1 MNFLNVDIPVKNVPE
16 LDKGFVPLGLFFKN
30 YQKGAAK
37 PLCIAVERS
46 GGQIGTYET
55 KIYGTPEM
63 EQADAYYVDRL
74 VKFLLWSWGGFK
86 VSICGDDNVAAAI
99 RAAYSEGGSRAFDKG
114 FMEQVYE
121 TEFIVESLPYDKKP
135 EAVQRA
141 ESIGRH
147 LDGGRIGFDAGGSDR
162 KVSAVLDGEPIYS
175 EEVVWFPKTISN
187 PDYHFEGIMAAL
199 STAAAKILEKGGHVD
214 AIGVSSAGVYIDN
227 KCMVASLFLKV
238 GKDEFDK
245 KVKNIY
251 TRAAEQ
257 LSSQLG
263 YHIPVVV
270 ANDGDVSALAGAMGL
285 GENGI
290 MGIAMGTSEAVGYV
304 DTEGNICGWLNELAF
319 APVDGQPDAMEDEWS
334 GDIGCGVKYF
344 SQDSVIKL
352 APAAGIS
359 LSADLSPAE
368 KLKEVQKLMDQG
380 GSPAEAIYRSI
391 GVYLGHSL
399 ALYHHFYGF
408 KHVLLLGRVMSG
420 RGGDII
426 LDTCK
431 KVLADEYPE
440 VAGLMNPTLPDEKAR
455 RVGQSVAAASLPELR

>member
-344 SQDSVIKL
+344 SQDGVIKL
-352 APAAGIS
+352 APR
-359 LSADLSPAE
+359 AD
-368 KLKEVQKLMDQG
+368 
-380 GSPAEAIYRSI
+380 
-391 GVYLGHSL
+391 
-399 ALYHHFYGF
+399 
-408 KHVLLLGRVMSG
+408 GRVSG
-420 RGGDII
+420 
-426 LDTCK
+426 
-431 KVLADEYPE
+431 
-440 VAGLMNPTLPDEKAR
+440 
-455 RVGQSVAAASLPELR
+455 

>member
-99 RAAYSEGGSRAFDKG
+99 RAAYSADGARAFDKG

-135 EAVQRA
+135 AAVQRA

-175 EEVVWFPKTISN
+175 EEVVWFP
-187 PDYHFEGIMAAL
+187 
-199 STAAAKILEKGGHVD
+199 
-214 AIGVSSAGVYIDN
+214 
-227 KCMVASLFLKV
+227 
-238 GKDEFDK
+238 
-245 KVKNIY
+245 
-251 TRAAEQ
+251 
-257 LSSQLG
+257 
-263 YHIPVVV
+263 
-270 ANDGDVSALAGAMGL
+270 
-285 GENGI
+285 
-290 MGIAMGTSEAVGYV
+290 
-304 DTEGNICGWLNELAF
+304 
-319 APVDGQPDAMEDEWS
+319 
-334 GDIGCGVKYF
+334 
-344 SQDSVIKL
+344 
-352 APAAGIS
+352 
-359 LSADLSPAE
+359 
-368 KLKEVQKLMDQG
+368 
-380 GSPAEAIYRSI
+380 
-391 GVYLGHSL
+391 
-399 ALYHHFYGF
+399 
-408 KHVLLLGRVMSG
+408 
-420 RGGDII
+420 
-426 LDTCK
+426 
-431 KVLADEYPE
+431 
-440 VAGLMNPTLPDEKAR
+440 
-455 RVGQSVAAASLPELR
+455 